1 MADFNTNLAKLAAD
15 AFGERT
21 EGMSYQQVHNLIE
34 DTITEDPAVQRALD
48 DSTAGTR
55 ALMHHILDMNAE
67 DVSARMAATRP
78 HIVPLPPGVPPFDY
92 GEIRQMRDQMLRTSS
107 AIVTG
112 TQQLMIALAHQPD
125 PYDAAELRSEQYDY
139 QAVTAPRLASMS
151 LDQAIKACNAFVG
164 FNIDEDDD
172 YDDDDDYDEDDDYDD
187 DEDEESSDWRFPMLH
202 EAHADQCKDLI
213 AVAIDAAYAGTRGH
227 IISALTGGDPTILFR
242 QRPTRLGRKNADAA
256 HQACRTAIMVWG
268 LREHHRGPSTTLAPC
283 YQCAETFDNTLD
295 RDAHVRTKH
304 Q

>member
-21 EGMSYQQVHNLIE
+21 EDMSYQQVHNLIE

-78 HIVPLPPGVPPFDY
+78 HTVPLPPGVPPFDY

-112 TQQLMIALAHQPD
+112 TQQLMIALAQQPD
-125 PYDAAELRSEQYDY
+125 PYDATAACTFLDLLNRRDDAIRFNDSYAYHHADEAANLLRSIHPQLPADELHPLPEPDHH
-139 QAVTAPRLASMS
+139 APAH
-151 LDQAIKACNAFVG
+151 DA
-164 FNIDEDDD
+164 DDLP
-172 YDDDDDYDEDDDYDD
+172 
-187 DEDEESSDWRFPMLH
+187 F
-202 EAHADQCKDLI
+202 
-213 AVAIDAAYAGTRGH
+213 
-227 IISALTGGDPTILFR
+227 
-242 QRPTRLGRKNADAA
+242 
-256 HQACRTAIMVWG
+256 
-268 LREHHRGPSTTLAPC
+268 
-283 YQCAETFDNTLD
+283 
-295 RDAHVRTKH
+295 
-304 Q
+304 

>member
-21 EGMSYQQVHNLIE
+21 EGMSYQQVHNLVE

-48 DSTAGTR
+48 DSTAGTS
-55 ALMHHILDMNAE
+55 ALMYHILDMNAD
-67 DVSARMAATRP
+67 DVSTRMAATRP
-78 HIVPLPPGVPPFDY
+78 HTVPLPPGVPPFDY

-112 TQQLMIALAHQPD
+112 TQQLMIALAQQPD
-125 PYDAAELRSEQYDY
+125 PYDAAQMRSEQYDY

-164 FNIDEDDD
+164 FNIDDDDD
-172 YDDDDDYDEDDDYDD
+172 YDDER
-187 DEDEESSDWRFPMLH
+187 SSDWRFPMLH

-227 IISALTGGDPTILFR
+227 IISALTGGDTTILFR
-242 QRPTRLGRKNADAA
+242 QPPTRLGRKNADAA

-283 YQCAETFDNTLD
+283 YQCAETFDSKLD

-304 Q
+304 R